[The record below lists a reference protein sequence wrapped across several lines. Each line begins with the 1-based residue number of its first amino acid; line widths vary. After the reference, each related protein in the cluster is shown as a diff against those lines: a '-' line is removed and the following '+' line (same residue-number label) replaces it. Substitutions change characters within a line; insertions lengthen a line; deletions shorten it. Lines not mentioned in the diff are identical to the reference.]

1 MCVRVRARVQMRI
14 RTFALEHSGTYTSRG
29 TFTYTTNTHTQK
41 HAYIRHAQLR
51 LQHMQSASDCRP
63 KGQIVPSLSSL
74 HTSSFTHT
82 YTNAHILHI
91 YKTLTYGCA
100 AYQYSPPDLS
110 RIDQSYSAHLASA
123 MFACYRTQ
131 PTRTASWSVHVA
143 RQKSWHIHSAAAYA
157 AVYVAVRCCEL
168 KCVAVCCSVLYCAA
182 IGQWH
187 TRLGILRV
195 AVCCS
200 VLQCVAVCYSA
211 LPLGSGVRGCVF

>member
-1 MCVRVRARVQMRI
+1 VRARAQMRM
-14 RTFALEHSGTYTSRG
+14 RTFALEHSGTYKSRG
-29 TFTYTTNTHTQK
+29 TITYTTNTHTQK
-41 HAYIRHAQLR
+41 HAHIRHEHLR

-63 KGQIVPSLSSL
+63 TDQIVRSLSSL
-74 HTSSFTHT
+74 HTTRFTHT

-91 YKTLTYGCA
+91 YKTLTHGCA

-143 RQKSWHIHSAAAYA
+143 RQKSWHIHSAAAFA
-157 AVYVAVRCCEL
+157 AVYVAVRCSKL
-168 KCVAVCCSVLYCAA
+168 KCVAVLCCSVLCCEA
-182 IGQWH
+182 IGQWR
-187 TRLGILRV
+187 TRLGILQCV

-200 VLQCVAVCYSA
+200 VLQCVAVCCSV
-211 LPLGSGVRGCVF
+211 L